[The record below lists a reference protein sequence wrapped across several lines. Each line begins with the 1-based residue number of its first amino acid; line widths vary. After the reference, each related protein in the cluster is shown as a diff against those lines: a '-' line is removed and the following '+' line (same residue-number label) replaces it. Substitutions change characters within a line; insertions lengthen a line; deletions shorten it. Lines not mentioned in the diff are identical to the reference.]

1 MPVMNRREYI
11 IGGTLMIG
19 GVAGFAV
26 KPSKPEGNA
35 VNLKDALSSGFG
47 NWTPIQRSL
56 DSIPKPS
63 AYTQSIYEQVVAGH
77 YVSTEGRV
85 VTLLLAYNRA
95 QSYASQLHRPD
106 VCYPASGFKILR
118 QKDVDID
125 ISSQSVD
132 GRIIYTQRGIRSETV
147 LFWTRIGAQFP
158 RSLKQQRL
166 EIFRA
171 ALSRKNLDGIVVRAS
186 TPTSAT
192 GDSGEVLS
200 CFVQE
205 FADSLPDAQAE
216 LLIGPVS

>member
-35 VNLKDALSSGFG
+35 VNLKDALSSGF
-47 NWTPIQRSL
+47 
-56 DSIPKPS
+56 
-63 AYTQSIYEQVVAGH
+63 
-77 YVSTEGRV
+77 TEGRV

-125 ISSQSVD
+125 ISSL
-132 GRIIYTQRGIRSETV
+132 R
-147 LFWTRIGAQFP
+147 
-158 RSLKQQRL
+158 QQRL

-192 GDSGEVLS
+192 GDSGEVLT

-205 FADSLPDAQAE
+205 FADSLSDAQAE